1 MARDVAIARR
11 YAQAL
16 FMAAQKKDVI
26 EQIGTDMKAVIALDQ
41 AANEGFRLMLE
52 APQVSTEHKFAILE
66 TVLRPRVHPLVVEFF
81 RLLMKKKRTFN
92 LRDVVEEFERLVE
105 DHQGVVRA
113 RVTSAVPLTDEET
126 RRLVAELE
134 GALHKKVR
142 VVQTVEPG
150 ILGGLVVR
158 VGDRIADKSIRSML
172 DRLREQLL
180 GAAAS

>member
-1 MARDVAIARR
+1 VAKDVAIARR

-16 FMAAQKKDVI
+16 FMAAEKKNAIDAI
-26 EQIGTDMKAVIALDQ
+26 DADMKAVLGLDR
-41 AANEGFRLMLE
+41 ASNDGFRLMLE
-52 APQVSTEHKFAILE
+52 APQVPTEHKFAILE

-81 RLLMKKKRTFN
+81 KLIMRKKRTFE

-105 DHQGVVRA
+105 DHRGIVRA

-134 GALHKKVR
+134 GALAKKVR
-142 VVQTVEPG
+142 VVQSVEPE

-172 DRLREQLL
+172 TRLRDQLL
-180 GAAAS
+180 GATAS

>member
-1 MARDVAIARR
+1 MAKDVAIARR

-16 FMAAQKKDVI
+16 FMAAEKKSAI
-26 EQIGTDMKAVIALDQ
+26 EAIGADMKAVFELDQ
-41 AANEGFRLMLE
+41 KSNEGFRLMLE
-52 APQVSTEHKFAILE
+52 APQVPTEHKFAILE
-66 TVLRPRVHPLVVEFF
+66 SVLRPRVHPLVVEFF
-81 RLLMKKKRTFN
+81 KLIMRKKRAFN

-134 GALHKKVR
+134 GALSKKVR
-142 VVQTVEPG
+142 VVQSVEPE

-172 DRLREQLL
+172 ARLRDQLL
-180 GAAAS
+180 GASAS

>member
-1 MARDVAIARR
+1 MAKDVAIARR

-16 FMAAQKKDVI
+16 FMAAEKKNAI
-26 EQIGTDMKAVIALDQ
+26 EQIGADIKAVFALDQ
-41 AANEGFRLMLE
+41 ASEEGFRLMLE
-52 APQVSTEHKFAILE
+52 APQVPTEHKFAILD

-81 RLLMKKKRTFN
+81 RLLMTKKRTFS

-113 RVTSAVPLTDEET
+113 RVTSAVALTDEET
-126 RRLVAELE
+126 RRLVQELE
-134 GALHKKVR
+134 GALKKKVR

-158 VGDRIADKSIRSML
+158 VGDRIADKSVRSML
-172 DRLREQLL
+172 TKLRDQLL
-180 GAAAS
+180 GASAS